1 MKTLVI
7 GIGNRWR
14 GDDGAGPAAVERFAE
29 EESTGGASVMAVH
42 QLTPELAETLAGV
55 NHVIFVDAAVDL
67 QAGAVASRDLTPDGS
82 SGSTTHHL
90 EPAAVLALSTTL
102 YGRAPRATLVTIG
115 AAQFDDLDR
124 LSEPVQRAMGEV
136 VAVLRRLTGVA

>member
-1 MKTLVI
+1 VTTLVI

-14 GDDGAGPAAVERFAE
+14 GDDGAGPAAVERFSE
-29 EESTGGASVMAVH
+29 EGRTGGASVMAVH

-55 NHVIFVDAAVDL
+55 SHVIFVDAAVDL
-67 QAGAVASRDLTPDGS
+67 QAGAVASRDLAPDES
-82 SGSTTHHL
+82 SRPTTHHL

-115 AAQFDDLDR
+115 AAQFDDVDR
-124 LSEPVQRAMGEV
+124 LSEPVQRAITEV
-136 VAVLRRLTGVA
+136 VDVLRRLTGVA